1 MEKFRRVEGI
11 AASFPQINIDTDAII
26 PASWQRSLKH
36 NPGDGLFGGWRYNLD
51 GTENPEFI
59 LNREPFRR
67 SAIIVAGSN
76 FGCGSSREF
85 AVWALT
91 RLGIK
96 AILAPSFGDI
106 FYENSFKNGLLLV
119 TLPDATIRRLHD
131 QLANADDPTIA
142 VDLERCVVEIPNGE
156 SVRFDIPAVRRTALL
171 EGLDEIGQT
180 LKFSDAIDA
189 FQAAQ
194 KVAEPWVY
202 SRPEWKRA

>member
-1 MEKFRRVEGI
+1 MEKFRKVEGI

-26 PASWQRSLKH
+26 PAAWQRSLKH
-36 NPGDGLFGGWRYNLD
+36 NPGDGLFGGWRYDLE
-51 GTENPEFI
+51 GKENPDFV

-67 SAIIVAGSN
+67 TEIIVAGAN

-85 AVWALT
+85 AVWALV
-91 RLGIK
+91 RFGIK
-96 AILAPSFGDI
+96 AILAPSYGDI

-119 TLPDATIRRLHD
+119 ALPEDTIRRLHD
-131 QLANADDPTIA
+131 HLGRTDDPTLG

-156 SVRFDIPAVRRTALL
+156 SVPFEIPAVRRTALL

-189 FQAAQ
+189 FQVAQ
-194 KVAEPWVY
+194 RAAEPWVY